1 MMKRIP
7 GMQKLEEVLR
17 SSRLVADGF
26 MGDDSRIL
34 EEILE
39 ADAAAVAGLG
49 STVEE
54 IADRMQELTDLARQ
68 GLGTTVK
75 LGDRHEG
82 FVQETR
88 GAMVCPWPH
97 AGKYSKNVTT
107 VRRTDTGET
116 IRWSDLSIH
125 FIRGHGFF
133 EGRGSHFRLEPKD
146 LVRILF

>member
-1 MMKRIP
+1 MKRIP
-7 GMQKLEEVLR
+7 GMERLEEILR

-26 MGDDSRIL
+26 MGEDPRIL

-39 ADAAAVAGLG
+39 DDASDVAGLG
-49 STVEE
+49 TSADEL
-54 IADRMQELTDLARQ
+54 ADRMKELTHLARQ

-75 LGDRHEG
+75 LDNRLEG

-97 AGKYSKNVTT
+97 SGSYSKNVTT
-107 VRRTDTGET
+107 VRRTDTDET

-125 FIRGHGFF
+125 FIRAHGFF

-146 LVRILF
+146 LMRILF

>member
-1 MMKRIP
+1 
-7 GMQKLEEVLR
+7 MQQLEEVLR

-26 MGDDSRIL
+26 MGDDPRIL
-34 EEILE
+34 EEILDH
-39 ADAAAVAGLG
+39 DAAEMAGLG
-49 STVEE
+49 TTVDA
-54 IADRMQELTDLARQ
+54 IADRMQELTDLART

-75 LGDRHEG
+75 LEDRLEG

-97 AGKYSKNVTT
+97 SGSYSKHVTT

-125 FIRGHGFF
+125 FIRAHGFF

>member
-1 MMKRIP
+1 
-7 GMQKLEEVLR
+7 MQQLEEILR
-17 SSRLVADGF
+17 SSRFVADGF
-26 MGDDSRIL
+26 MDEDPRIL

-39 ADAAAVAGLG
+39 DDAAEVAGLD
-49 STVEE
+49 TTADE
-54 IADRMQELTDLARQ
+54 IADRMKELTDLARQ
-68 GLGTTVK
+68 GLGTTLK
-75 LGDRHEG
+75 LDDRIEG

-97 AGKYSKNVTT
+97 SGSYSKNVTT

-125 FIRGHGFF
+125 FIRAHGFF

>member
-1 MMKRIP
+1 MER
-7 GMQKLEEVLR
+7 LEEILR

-26 MGDDSRIL
+26 MGEDPRIL

-39 ADAAAVAGLG
+39 DDASDVAGLG
-49 STVEE
+49 TSADEL
-54 IADRMQELTDLARQ
+54 ADRMKELTHLARQ

-75 LGDRHEG
+75 LDNRLEG

-97 AGKYSKNVTT
+97 SGSYSKNVTT
-107 VRRTDTGET
+107 VRRTDTDET

-125 FIRGHGFF
+125 FIRAHGFF

-146 LVRILF
+146 LMRILF

>member
-1 MMKRIP
+1 MKRIP
-7 GMQKLEEVLR
+7 GMQQLEEVLR

-26 MGDDSRIL
+26 MGDDPRIL
-34 EEILE
+34 EEILDH
-39 ADAAAVAGLG
+39 DAAEMAGLG
-49 STVEE
+49 TTVDA
-54 IADRMQELTDLARQ
+54 IADRMQELTDLART

-75 LGDRHEG
+75 LEDRLEG

-97 AGKYSKNVTT
+97 SGSYSKHVTT

-125 FIRGHGFF
+125 FIRAHGFF